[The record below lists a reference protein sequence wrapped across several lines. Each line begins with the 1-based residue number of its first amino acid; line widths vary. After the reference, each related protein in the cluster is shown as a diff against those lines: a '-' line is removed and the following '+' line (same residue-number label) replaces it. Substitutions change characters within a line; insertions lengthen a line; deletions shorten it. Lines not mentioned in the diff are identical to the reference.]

1 MAFGFQVYVFFLI
14 PLSGSS
20 GCEMDCQMMS
30 AHALPLKK
38 SYELL
43 LESSTNNGGESGDDW
58 I

>member
-1 MAFGFQVYVFFLI
+1 
-14 PLSGSS
+14 
-20 GCEMDCQMMS
+20 MDCQMMS